1 MKKMVIKEWFQEKMA
16 REMGVKIFTFEI
28 VAVSKMTEKALYA
41 TTVYMTQADGR
52 MHQKTMWIPK
62 SCTEGTEV
70 KMVET
75 YEEACEIA
83 QNEIRMAA

>member
-1 MKKMVIKEWFQEKMA
+1 MKMTIKDWYQNKIAKEI
-16 REMGVKIFTFEI
+16 GVKVFTFDI
-28 VAVSKMTEKALYA
+28 VAVSKMTEKAIYA

-70 KMVET
+70 KMVES
-75 YEEACEIA
+75 YEEAAEIA
-83 QNEIRMAA
+83 QNEIRMAS